1 MQWETSCVTGF
12 AHCHQDQ
19 KLNDSRVYLWF
30 KALVWVGI
38 LCHPACQW
46 VFVLSHFAISPPSK
60 SCSLCSSCS
69 QWQHLKDQMWDVWMT
84 GMTQLQQE
92 ASEKIRDI
100 FALCFTSS
108 TLWNLVLLREIAC
121 YELYSP
127 FQNTQSALPH
137 IISSINPQ
145 DSPWMCN
152 LSQRESSGI
161 FSRCALA
168 RAWSCFKI
176 NT

>member
-1 MQWETSCVTGF
+1 MTPGSSFGL
-12 AHCHQDQ
+12 
-19 KLNDSRVYLWF
+19 KLWF
-30 KALVWVGI
+30 GLGFFVIQPVSEFLFWVT
-38 LCHPACQW
+38 LQSSLQVNPAASARPAHSDSTWKTRCEM
-46 VFVLSHFAISPPSK
+46 
-60 SCSLCSSCS
+60 C
-69 QWQHLKDQMWDVWMT
+69 WMT

-152 LSQRESSGI
+152 LSQRESNGI